1 MPSLKNMKV
10 LVDANVVLDALL
22 GREPFF
28 THSDQ
33 VLNLCDDRVEGYIA
47 AHSITNIFFI
57 LQKTYDVASCRRMIL
72 RLLSIFTVEYIDAE
86 RINAAVNNVGFDDFE
101 DSLQHECALAA
112 QVDFII
118 TRNAKDFAG
127 SVIPC
132 LTPDTFCGM
141 YS

>member
-1 MPSLKNMKV
+1 MKV

-22 GREPFF
+22 GREPFY

-33 VLNLCDDRVEGYIA
+33 VLNLCDDWVEGYIA
-47 AHSITNIFFI
+47 AHSITNVFFL
-57 LQKTYDVASCRRMIL
+57 LQKTYDVAACRHMIS
-72 RLLSIFTVEYIDAE
+72 RLLNIFTVEYIDAE
-86 RINAAVNNVGFDDFE
+86 RLKAAVNNVNFDDLE

-132 LTPDTFCGM
+132 LTHDSFCGM
-141 YS
+141 YG